1 MSFENAIVL
10 GMIDVL
16 AGNFGCA
23 LMALGH
29 PVPAPSP
36 GGRREYIP
44 SPSGRGLGRGRC
56 ET

>member
-16 AGNFGCA
+16 AENCGRA
-23 LMALGH
+23 LMALALGHLVGH
-29 PVPAPSP
+29 PIPAPSP

-44 SPSGRGLGRGRC
+44 SPSGRGLG
-56 ET
+56 